1 MKMRYKEQA
10 IGEAINWW
18 LHDEYFYHNLFS
30 QLDRAIDEIGM
41 DFVSNHIF
49 AMFLK
54 QYSVRRTLEGG
65 SSVPGKFLEAIRNLG
80 FYKSAIDGN
89 TKVIDELHD
98 RFEHAS
104 NTSVKSALSKFA
116 VMCNP
121 AKFVMYDKRSRKG
134 MHHILN
140 TELNERTTYKK
151 IDHYQT
157 YVKLAQRIAEEYTDK
172 EVEKALAPVKS
183 DSRVNLFIKNKKAF
197 KLRIADKLCWLNGY
211 DRNNDP
217 PEEFEMST
225 YIELFKYR
233 GSLVENIP

>member
-1 MKMRYKEQA
+1 L
-10 IGEAINWW
+10 GEAINWW

-30 QLDRAIDEIGM
+30 DLDRVINKIGIH
-41 DFVSNHIF
+41 FVSNHIF

-54 QYSVRRTLEGG
+54 QYSVRRTLTGG
-65 SSVPGKFLEAIRNLG
+65 SGVPQEFLQEIRESG
-80 FYKSAIDGN
+80 FYEKAIDGN
-89 TKVIDELHD
+89 TKVIDELHN

-134 MHHILN
+134 VHHILN
-140 TELNERTTYKK
+140 TELNEKTTYKK

-157 YVKLAQRIAEEYTDK
+157 YVKLAQRISDVYSDEEVK
-172 EVEKALAPVKS
+172 EALETVNS

-197 KLRIADKLCWLNGY
+197 KLRVADKLCWLNGY
-211 DRNNDP
+211 DRKKDP
-217 PEEFEMST
+217 PKEFEMPT
-225 YIELFKYR
+225 YIKLFKYR
-233 GSLVENIP
+233 GF